1 MRAPAAGLISR
12 PTGRWRLFEFH
23 ESPWVPRA
31 VGESVVEVLGLTMRL
46 GGISAALATHYRSLV
61 GLSGARQVLD
71 LASGSGE
78 TSTHLHA
85 QARFDAA
92 SDITLS
98 LSDLMPRTEHWATLG
113 ERFSVPVCFVDT
125 PLDATDVPAVF
136 GAGRVWM
143 LLNAFHHLEVDQ
155 ATAMLERAVHSAKG
169 VFISENFGASVLA
182 TLPCGVVGMLA
193 ALLNPLLTKRDRLL
207 KASLTYLLPVI
218 PLVVAWDGLF
228 SALRM
233 HRPGDV
239 RAMTA
244 RWPAW
249 EWELRDFRYL
259 VIGRGT
265 VLLGRPRE

>member
-1 MRAPAAGLISR
+1 VRAPAAGLLSR

-31 VGESVVEVLGLTMRL
+31 IGESVVEVLGLTMRL
-46 GGISAALATHYRSLV
+46 GGISAALATPYRSLV
-61 GLSGARQVLD
+61 TLSGARQVLE

-85 QARFDAA
+85 LARFDAG

-98 LSDLMPRTEHWATLG
+98 LSDLTPRTEHWATLG
-113 ERFSVPVCFVDT
+113 ERFSVPVCFVDV
-125 PLDATDVPAVF
+125 PVDATAVPAAI

-155 ATAMLERAVHSAKG
+155 ATAMLERAVQSGKG

-193 ALLNPLLTKRDRLL
+193 ALLNPLLTKRDRVL

-218 PLVVAWDGLF
+218 PLVVAWDGLV
-228 SALRM
+228 SAMRM
-233 HRPGDV
+233 HRPADV

-259 VIGRGT
+259 LIGRGT
-265 VLLGRPRE
+265 VLVGRPRD